1 MKGMHLKYCYLTVI
15 NFKVL
20 MNNIS
25 STVRDD
31 TISLSSKLD
40 ISNTILKDRFALVP
54 SKYFIFP
61 QSKSYSRES
70 FISDWD
76 TLEVD
81 LHMADNGSYR
91 LRRYGVFNLD
101 QRTLSLTYQ
110 PDNTFYQSLKTN
122 PINGGFERGFAK
134 LQDSTIG
141 NHFLHALIR
150 MDFKSLPSS
159 ITSKDASWKI
169 GVHQIKIRS
178 FPGNPGLPTPE
189 GIHRDNEAFT
199 VQHLIQRHNIALG
212 ENLFYGK
219 NKAPSKIA
227 MISWLQEDF
236 FDSYYFDKSVWHS
249 VSPIESLDG
258 INEGFRDVLLL
269 DFVPCT

>member
-1 MKGMHLKYCYLTVI
+1 
-15 NFKVL
+15 

-25 STVRDD
+25 SKVRGD
-31 TISLSSKLD
+31 TISLSPKLD
-40 ISNTILKDRFALVP
+40 ISNSILKDRFALVP
-54 SKYFIFP
+54 SQHFIFP
-61 QSKSYSRES
+61 KSKNDSREI
-70 FISDWD
+70 FINDWN
-76 TLEVD
+76 TLELD

-101 QRTLSLTYQ
+101 QRTLNLTYQ
-110 PDNTFYQSLKTN
+110 SDNTFYQSLETN
-122 PINGGFERGFAK
+122 PVNGGFKRGFAQ
-134 LQDSTIG
+134 LLDTTIE

-150 MDFKSLPSS
+150 MDFRSLPNS

-199 VQHLIQRHNIALG
+199 VQHLIHRHNVALG
-212 ENLFYGK
+212 ENLFYGRSK
-219 NKAPSKIA
+219 VPSKMA

-258 INEGFRDVLLL
+258 INEGFRDLLLL
-269 DFVPCT
+269 DFVPCA